1 MEDKYRD
8 SVREYHFSNRR
19 PQHRKGRSNKNKIIP
34 IIIIILLLIIVII
47 GAILL
52 AKVISSDDN
61 PAPVSSISSESSVQ
75 SDGTAGGAQSGTD
88 GTSSVADNTST
99 TAPSSTPESSNA
111 DGIDSRYAVG
121 ESDEPWNEWYLKIV
135 SVKSPLEDGF
145 DPPLS
150 TITQTYAAY
159 SNMKFDSRAIGA
171 LEDMIEAAAEDGVTL
186 TVISS
191 YRTVQRQQELF
202 DDKVRRVL
210 LENPS
215 LSREEAEEK
224 AATEVTRPGTGEHHT
239 GLAVDFNLAESW
251 FEGTV
256 QDKWLKA
263 NAEKYG
269 FVNRYPKDKQDITG
283 IIPEAWHYRF
293 VGAEHAK
300 RMNEL
305 NMCLEEYVDYLKEG
319 NK

>member
-19 PQHRKGRSNKNKIIP
+19 PQHRRGRSNKNKIIP

-47 GAILL
+47 SAILL

-61 PAPVSSISSESSVQ
+61 PASASSVSSVSNSQ
-75 SDGTAGGAQSGTD
+75 SDGAAGAQSGAESA
-88 GTSSVADNTST
+88 SSVVDNSSEA
-99 TAPSSTPESSNA
+99 APSSTPASSNS
-111 DGIDSRYAVG
+111 GEIDQRYAVG
-121 ESDEPWNEWYLKIV
+121 DSAEPWNEWYLKIV

-150 TITQTYAAY
+150 TITQAYAAY
-159 SNMKFDSRAIGA
+159 SDMKFDSRAIDA
-171 LEDMIEAAAEDGVTL
+171 LEDMIEDAAEDGVTL

-210 LENPS
+210 LEDPS

-305 NMCLEEYVDYLKEG
+305 NMCLEEYVDYLKAG

>member
-8 SVREYHFSNRR
+8 SVREYHSSNRR
-19 PQHRKGRSNKNKIIP
+19 PQHGKRHTNNNKIIP
-34 IIIIILLLIIVII
+34 IIIIVLLLIIVVI

-52 AKVISSDDN
+52 AKVISSDDSTSSASEASSN
-61 PAPVSSISSESSVQ
+61 TSMQSEIDLQVSSQISSNES
-75 SDGTAGGAQSGTD
+75 TSGT
-88 GTSSVADNTST
+88 TSSDISSSQ
-99 TAPSSTPESSNA
+99 PSG
-111 DGIDSRYAVG
+111 GIDSRYAVG
-121 ESDEPWNEWYLKIV
+121 ESSEPWNEWYLKIV
-135 SVKSPLEDGF
+135 SVKSPIDDSF

-150 TITQTYAAY
+150 TINQSYAAY

-171 LEDMIEAAAEDGVTL
+171 LEDMIAAAADDGVTL

-191 YRTVQRQQELF
+191 HRTVERQKELF
-202 DDKVRRVL
+202 NDKVRRVMN
-210 LENPS
+210 ENPS
-215 LSREEAEEK
+215 LSREEAEAK
-224 AATEVTRPGTGEHHT
+224 AATEVTRPYTGEHHT

-256 QDKWLKA
+256 QDKWLKS
-263 NAEKYG
+263 NAEKFG
-269 FVNRYPKDKQDITG
+269 FVNRYPKNKQDITG

-305 NMCLEEYVDYLKEG
+305 NMCLEEYVDYLKPG